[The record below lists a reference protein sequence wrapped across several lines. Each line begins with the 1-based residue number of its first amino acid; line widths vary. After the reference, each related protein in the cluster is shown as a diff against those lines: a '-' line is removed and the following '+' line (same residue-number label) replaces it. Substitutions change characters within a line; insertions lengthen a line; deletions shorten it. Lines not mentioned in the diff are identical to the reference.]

1 MEFHLKEH
9 VSLSEQRRVKYS
21 ILKRLKELSLMEGG
35 TFVLEGNQSA
45 HVSVMVFSHIDLF
58 EISNKT

>member
-21 ILKRLKELSLMEGG
+21 ILKRLKELSIMEGG

-45 HVSVMVFSHIDLF
+45 HVSVIVFSYA
-58 EISNKT
+58 